1 MSKYRIGID
10 TRPDNV
16 TAWVFDLPGCRS
28 ISGTREET
36 LALVPVAIGEY
47 LAWLDTHHARP
58 LDAMEPYEYEIVEE
72 ITGSGD
78 DLCFE
83 DDRQAVDADELERGI
98 RYIGFAHG
106 DLASLLRPLPQTVLE
121 WKPPATS
128 VKIDAVFSDV
138 RTIRDMEEHVATAL
152 TFHLRGVGH
161 AADRVPSPDDPKNL
175 QQAYEVT
182 ILRLRQLDAEERSGT
197 AYKRETARGEA
208 EWSARKAVRRIIN
221 HVRFHTGEAAIRLAW
236 PTLGV
241 PVVLQGPRE

>member
-83 DDRQAVDADELERGI
+83 DDRSAVDSDELERGI
-98 RYIGFAHG
+98 SYIGFAHA
-106 DLASLLRPLPQTVLE
+106 DLASLLRPLTPTV
-121 WKPPATS
+121 WSGSPG
-128 VKIDAVFSDV
+128 
-138 RTIRDMEEHVATAL
+138 HVGEDRRN
-152 TFHLRGVGH
+152 LR
-161 AADRVPSPDDPKNL
+161 
-175 QQAYEVT
+175 
-182 ILRLRQLDAEERSGT
+182 
-197 AYKRETARGEA
+197 
-208 EWSARKAVRRIIN
+208 
-221 HVRFHTGEAAIRLAW
+221 
-236 PTLGV
+236 
-241 PVVLQGPRE
+241 